1 MKKKILSVLLV
12 VTMVSGLVACGKDE
26 AEQQMSALD
35 SMTKAELIQAV
46 IDMQSQLDTVKGEKE
61 QVETI
66 LRGTQEEE
74 EPTAAIGTVGD
85 GTGRLTFNSFDS
97 KIIFPQG
104 FEYPGSRQSSNM
116 VNLNLSQNI
125 TVAPSSN
132 WFVRCNGTTV
142 EVEHLSG
149 ISGTFKVGNI
159 DEIYNRDNLQTEV
172 MSKFFENL
180 PPENIT
186 YKNIFLDDTMW
197 GVQATSPT
205 LIDSQDAVLKCGM
218 LGMGEYSLCYVFCY
232 RGEQDVTKDETIITL
247 LNTVKFLGKDLRI
260 E

>member
-1 MKKKILSVLLV
+1 MKKKVLSILLV
-12 VTMVSGLVACGKDE
+12 ITMVGGLVACGKDE
-26 AEQQMSALD
+26 EAQVQTALD
-35 SMTKAELIQAV
+35 TMTKAELIQAV
-46 IDMQSQLDTVKGEKE
+46 RDTQTQLSTITAEKE
-61 QVETI
+61 QIETI
-66 LRGTQEEE
+66 LRGTQNEE
-74 EPTAAIGTVGD
+74 EPTAAISTVGD
-85 GTGRLTFNSFDS
+85 GTGRLTFNTFDS

-104 FEYPGSRQSSNM
+104 FEYPGSTQASNL
-116 VNLNLSQNI
+116 VSLYLAPNI

-132 WFVRCNGTTV
+132 WFIRCNGTTV

-159 DEIYNRDNLQTEV
+159 KEIYNRDNLQTEV

-186 YKNIFLDDTMW
+186 YKNIFLEEKMW
-197 GVQATSPT
+197 GVQATTPT
-205 LIDSQDAVLKCGM
+205 LIDSQDAMLKCGM

-232 RGEQDVTKDETIITL
+232 RGEQDVTKDETITTL